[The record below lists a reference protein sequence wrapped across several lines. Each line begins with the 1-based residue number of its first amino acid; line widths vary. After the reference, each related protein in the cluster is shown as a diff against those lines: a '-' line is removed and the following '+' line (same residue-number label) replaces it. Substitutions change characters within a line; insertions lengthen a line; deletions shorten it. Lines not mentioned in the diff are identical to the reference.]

1 MTVRD
6 YRRVLAESA
15 FHASG
20 RMYQTSRSRVL
31 SLPRRVP
38 IVSEYYSGTW
48 NMVAVR
54 RDDALRD

>member
-1 MTVRD
+1 
-6 YRRVLAESA
+6 
-15 FHASG
+15 
-20 RMYQTSRSRVL
+20 MYQTSRSRVL